1 MVKKYS
7 KYDNYATLTF
17 ANYSV
22 YGKKEE
28 EEVLSQRFCSSPYV
42 SKDDRKMNKS

>member
-17 ANYSV
+17 ANSV
-22 YGKKEE
+22 YGKEEE
-28 EEVLSQRFCSSPYV
+28 EEVLPQRFCSSPYV